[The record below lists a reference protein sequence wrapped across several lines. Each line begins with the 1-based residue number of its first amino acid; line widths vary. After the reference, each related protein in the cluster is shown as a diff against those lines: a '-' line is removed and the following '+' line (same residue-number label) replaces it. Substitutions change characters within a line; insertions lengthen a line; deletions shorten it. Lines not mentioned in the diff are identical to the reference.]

1 MYRSE
6 WNIHAYYFGED
17 SKFPGLDPAVD
28 TLEQSAQVPICNSQ
42 YSSQQS
48 SSEISSAAAAA
59 AEIKVKI
66 SSQTIESVNPD
77 PNDAAQIGATPAKAE
92 INKQLLESA
101 ILSRNR
107 KTHTSYQVQLG

>member
-17 SKFPGLDPAVD
+17 FKFPGLDPAVD

-42 YSSQQS
+42 YSSLQP

-59 AEIKVKI
+59 AAEIKVKI
-66 SSQTIESVNPD
+66 PSQTIESVNPD
-77 PNDAAQIGATPAKAE
+77 PNDAAQIRATPAEAE

-107 KTHTSYQVQLG
+107 KTHTSY